1 MKLAVTWSRT
11 ILTNF
16 PLHPLGIIMGTLYR
30 DGSPYWAPFLV
41 AWIAQR
47 LTLRYGSLP
56 AYRKVV
62 PAFIGLFFGHVLIGG
77 IIWRIIIN
85 YFLDPTICVRYYV
98 SLGL

>member
-1 MKLAVTWSRT
+1 VVYM
-11 ILTNF
+11 
-16 PLHPLGIIMGTLYR
+16 

-41 AWIAQR
+41 AWVAQR

-62 PAFIGLFFGHVLIGG
+62 PAFIGLFFGHVIVGG
-77 IIWRIIIN
+77 IIWRLIIN
-85 YFLDPTICVRYYV
+85 AFIDPTISVRYYV